1 MDTIWRVL
9 LVSFIF
15 DLIHFYSILSNRS
28 RVLDEGEDHILN
40 CLPHIIGSIYSM
52 YVYVWCISIVE
63 FISLFFLAPNRETSH
78 RLQPVVVVVVV
89 RDVADIAIS
98 GYLSG
103 YPKHIVIVIAACKIV
118 CLVFH
123 IGFDDLCVTLHC
135 FSIRYFYFPIPE
147 PEPESCLPIDWFSFS
162 LFHISLF
169 VVLVVF
175 SFEFFFRCRFVIEP
189 SFFGCQSF
197 PLFSHSNRIFIV

>member
-1 MDTIWRVL
+1 MGGRSHSKLFASHHRIYIFNVCVC
-9 LVSFIF
+9 LV
-15 DLIHFYSILSNRS
+15 HFHCR
-28 RVLDEGEDHILN
+28 
-40 CLPHIIGSIYSM
+40 IYQP
-52 YVYVWCISIVE
+52 
-63 FISLFFLAPNRETSH
+63 FFLAPNRETSH
-78 RLQPVVVVVVV
+78 RLQPVVVVV

-123 IGFDDLCVTLHC
+123 IGFDDLSVTLHC

-175 SFEFFFRCRFVIEP
+175 SFEFFFVVDLSLNRHSLVVNRFLYFHIQTVY
-189 SFFGCQSF
+189 
-197 PLFSHSNRIFIV
+197 L